1 MADDF
6 PLSDPDAF
14 VDEEVIDDGLFTD
27 AEDEYEALSDSFDG
41 EEDAQLVVEP
51 PPPPLG
57 RTIVLDFNAGGVMMS
72 GRGPM
77 EVRGESNLRVWIE
90 KCLRTHEGAH
100 PIHPEGYGLETP
112 LNAYLGVTASEIEV
126 GEVEDAVRAALVY
139 HPAIDDIEDFEM
151 VINEDEPE
159 AYAEITFNV
168 VRDDGTREDFDMT
181 LQTGE
186 AVL

>member
-1 MADDF
+1 VADDF

-14 VDEEVIDDGLFTD
+14 VDEEAVDDGLFSD

-41 EEDAQLVVEP
+41 EEDAELVVEP
-51 PPPPLG
+51 PPAPLG
-57 RTIVLDFNAGGVMMS
+57 RTVVLDFNTGEVVMN
-72 GRGPM
+72 GRSPM

-100 PIHPEGYGLETP
+100 PIHPEGYGMEVP
-112 LNAYLGVTASEIEV
+112 LNSYLGVTASQIEV
-126 GEVEDAVRAALVY
+126 GEVEDAVRAALIY
-139 HPAIDDIEDFEM
+139 HPAIDDIENFEM
-151 VINEDEPE
+151 VIDDDAAD

-168 VRDDGTREDFDMT
+168 IRDDGTREDFDMT
-181 LQTGE
+181 LETGE